1 MTQDKHKSLA
11 FSVPL
16 TLKAHRAA
24 ERFRQQQADAQKA
37 KQVYL
42 NTLAVYAVNFYLGC
56 LGIETDLESG
66 ESWDPVEQTLADT
79 GALIVKGQGKLECR
93 PVLPNQKVCSVPSEV
108 WTDRIG
114 YVAVQLNPELTQATL
129 IGFASTVTVEELPL
143 TELESLAVCIQHLNQ
158 LKRQKLAKKRV
169 QLSQWLHNVFD
180 AGWEAVET
188 LLAPQQPELAF
199 QFRSAIG
206 VKPISPGSPGIGI
219 ARGKAI
225 DLERAGEQVALF
237 VGLAPSAT
245 QEIDISVEVRPR
257 GRQMYLP
264 QDLQLM
270 VLDNVGEPV
279 MQANARSTKNI
290 QLEFSGE
297 TGESFSVK
305 VALGDVSVTEAF
317 LI

>member
-1 MTQDKHKSLA
+1 M
-11 FSVPL
+11 
-16 TLKAHRAA
+16 
-24 ERFRQQQADAQKA
+24 
-37 KQVYL
+37 
-42 NTLAVYAVNFYLGC
+42 
-56 LGIETDLESG
+56 
-66 ESWDPVEQTLADT
+66 
-79 GALIVKGQGKLECR
+79 
-93 PVLPNQKVCSVPSEV
+93 
-108 WTDRIG
+108 
-114 YVAVQLNPELTQATL
+114 
-129 IGFASTVTVEELPL
+129 
-143 TELESLAVCIQHLNQ
+143 
-158 LKRQKLAKKRV
+158 